1 MSSFRDQLK
10 LFVNKKVIIKDVTN
24 TQVGYTV
31 TEVGKDYV
39 IAQQNKNVE
48 VILNLNHIVS
58 LSLSEPLVKATKKKA
73 ARKKKTDPE
82 WESIK
87 RAYKKKPAKTA

>member
-10 LFVNKKVIIKDVTN
+10 LFLEKKVIIKDVTN
-24 TQVGYTV
+24 TQIGFTI
-31 TEVGKDYV
+31 TEVGKDYI

-48 VILNLNHIVS
+48 VIFQLDKIVSVS
-58 LSLSEPLVKATKKKA
+58 LSKPLVKATKKT
-73 ARKKKTDPE
+73 ARKKAVDPE

-87 RAYKKKPAKTA
+87 RSYKKKPVKAV